1 MLHVSSVGD
10 GWLKKDKIEAF
21 LNMLLQYFRDAF
33 YPGKD
38 LSLDNMVVK
47 WKGCYKFKM
56 IIPIN
61 RSSII

>member
-21 LNMLLQYFRDAF
+21 LNMLLQNFRDAF

-47 WKGCYKFKM
+47 WKGCYK
-56 IIPIN
+56 
-61 RSSII
+61 R